1 MRVFRTDTP
10 GGGLIAEN
18 GSDLL
23 DITKTLADY
32 DVSDFINYT
41 QNTSTAQADNGLE
54 DLRLMGIQ
62 PCSGKQ
68 LWEPTW
74 SSKSSQ

>member
-1 MRVFRTDTP
+1 MFRTDTP
-10 GGGLIAEN
+10 GGIAEN

-32 DVSDFINYT
+32 DVSDFIIA
-41 QNTSTAQADNGLE
+41 QNTSTAQADNGAE
-54 DLRLMGIQ
+54 IPPDGIQ